1 MGHMSASPRPADDR
15 RFSDPRSAKLAELLE
30 PVVAR
35 RGLFLEELELKP
47 AGARTALRVVVDY
60 AEGSEQVDL
69 DTLAELSEE
78 VSALLDGEAE
88 TTLGDVAEYDLEVST
103 PGATRPLT
111 QPRHFRRNVGRLLEV
126 TTSEDRSFVARL
138 EGVSEQSITVSEQKP
153 APKKGMP
160 VKYRD
165 PVELSLTSITR
176 ARVQVEFSHT
186 EDD

>member
-1 MGHMSASPRPADDR
+1 MGVMSASPRPADDR
-15 RFSDPRSAKLAELLE
+15 RFPDARSAQLAELVE
-30 PVVAR
+30 PTVTR

-47 AGARTALRVVVDY
+47 AGPRTALRVVVDY

-78 VSALLDGEAE
+78 ISELLDAEAE
-88 TTLGDVAEYDLEVST
+88 TTLKDVPEYDLEVST
-103 PGATRPLT
+103 PGATRPLRL
-111 QPRHFRRNVGRLLEV
+111 PRHFRRNVGRLLEI
-126 TTSEDRSFVARL
+126 TTTDGREMVARL
-138 EGVSEQSITVSEQKP
+138 EGASEQSITVSEQKP

-160 VKYRD
+160 VKYKE
-165 PVELSLTSITR
+165 PVELDLTAITE

>member
-1 MGHMSASPRPADDR
+1 MGNMSASPRPTDDR
-15 RFSDPRSAKLAELLE
+15 RFSDPRSAQLAELLD
-30 PVVAR
+30 PAVTR

-60 AEGSEQVDL
+60 AEGTEQVSL
-69 DTLAELSEE
+69 DALAELSEE
-78 VSALLDGEAE
+78 FSSLLDGEAE
-88 TTLGDVAEYDLEVST
+88 TTLGDVPEYDLEVST

-111 QPRHFRRNVGRLLEV
+111 EPRHFRRNVGRLLEI
-126 TTSEDRSFVARL
+126 TASDGRSFTARL
-138 EGVSEQSITVSEQKP
+138 EGASEQSITVSEQKP

-160 VKYRD
+160 VKYKD
-165 PVELSLTSITR
+165 PVELSFTSITT

>member
-1 MGHMSASPRPADDR
+1 MSASPRPADDR
-15 RFSDPRSAKLAELLE
+15 RFPDPRSAKLAELLE
-30 PVVAR
+30 PAVSR
-35 RGLFLEELELKP
+35 RGLCLEELELKP

-60 AEGSEQVDL
+60 VEGSEQVDL

-88 TTLGDVAEYDLEVST
+88 TTLGDVSEYDLEVST

-111 QPRHFRRNVGRLLEV
+111 QPRHFRRNIGRLLEI
-126 TTSEDRSFVARL
+126 TDDAGREFLARL
-138 EGVSEQSITVSEQKP
+138 EGASEQSITVSEQKP

-165 PVELSLTSITR
+165 PVELSLASVSR